1 MLRLALADTKDNKV
15 SESLELQIEN
25 HTKQKRILALR
36 HSHYDKIA
44 KNLHNIQQ
52 RMEKTNLLQDA
63 DNLQVSTFSAFFQ

>member
-15 SESLELQIEN
+15 SESLELQIEH

-63 DNLQVSTFSAFFQ
+63 DTLQVSTFSAFFQ